1 MHFIRKDGRIIPIRD
16 QGAGVAAKVGHIY
29 QRKLGHAKA
38 AVMSVRRGVAQNT
51 GIGHPAI
58 RVNRG
63 LDALGLGISLAS
75 GAVAGLGFG
84 TGVKGLAASQTL
96 AHAMDFGGI
105 AANAASVAGRG
116 QAKDRAVQGAK
127 QEARNFVL
135 GNGLLLGLMIGL
147 KRNRAAAVQYAKKS
161 WDVGAKAV
169 NWAIGHRSGIRK
181 LGAGAQRLL
190 LTSGA

>member
-1 MHFIRKDGRIIPIRD
+1 MHFIRKNGRIIPIRD
-16 QGAGVAAKVGHIY
+16 EGAGIGKRVGQAY
-29 QRKLGHAKA
+29 QRKLGHAQA
-38 AVMSVRRGVAQNT
+38 AVMGARRAVAQI
-51 GIGHPAI
+51 GIGHPPI
-58 RVNRG
+58 KVNRG

-135 GNGLLLGLMIGL
+135 GNGLQVGLMFGL
-147 KRNRAAAVQYAKKS
+147 KRNRTAAVQYAKKA
-161 WDVGAKAV
+161 WDVGQKAAS
-169 NWAIGHRSGIRK
+169 WAMGHRSGIR
-181 LGAGAQRLL
+181 L
-190 LTSGA
+190 LTSGAK